1 MEIAAGQEG
10 CGLVQRRNNGKERTG
25 YRGASCEDRPA
36 HRRERFFRESARSHR
51 RSERKSMIDR
61 AHDLPLA
68 QQARLLDL
76 SRSSLYY
83 RKRPVSEHDVM
94 LMNLIDRLHTEWP
107 FAGARMLRDMLRA
120 DGHDVGR
127 RHM

>member
-1 MEIAAGQEG
+1 
-10 CGLVQRRNNGKERTG
+10 
-25 YRGASCEDRPA
+25 
-36 HRRERFFRESARSHR
+36 
-51 RSERKSMIDR
+51 MIDR
-61 AHDLPLA
+61 AHDLPLT

-83 RKRPVSEHDVM
+83 RERPVSEHDVM

-127 RHM
+127 RHMTIELPRFSGHEVKPVNEVLG